1 MRLVLEFD
9 CDADIVDV
17 PQFVIENKEFYRKR
31 FIKWLYNKNTK
42 HKYWVQVRDSNGNSY
57 YGLRYRG
64 DAFVEWLNK
73 RVLGQEDQMACVVEQ
88 NACDY
93 PNTLPTLFF

>member
-1 MRLVLEFD
+1 MRLVLAFD

-17 PQFVIENKEFYRKR
+17 PQFVIDNKEFYRKH

-42 HKYWVQVRDSNGNSY
+42 HRYWVKVQDNKGNSY
-57 YGLRYRG
+57 YGLQYRG
-64 DAFVEWLNK
+64 DAFVQWLNRK
-73 RVLGQEDQMACVVEQ
+73 ILAQEGGMASVLEEHI
-88 NACDY
+88 CDY